1 MGRGADNLPSQAGRW
16 LIERGFI
23 MNLGEFKQILDKIDD
38 SKEVIFYNLLN
49 NELQGKKLETVL
61 DVDGRC
67 EITVEDF
74 DE

>member
-1 MGRGADNLPSQAGRW
+1 
-16 LIERGFI
+16 